1 MPQSCSFLKEDI
13 QAFLVEED
21 TKAFLKEGIQVM
33 VQILEEHTA
42 IAKKEELIII
52 NMNLLEV
59 GIKAGNF
66 TVQKERIQIWSQC
79 YLLVIIELDQ
89 GIIVVKATKVIK
101 DSLQVAK
108 TKLEEYLHFIRWV
121 KVDNCFKEE

>member
-1 MPQSCSFLKEDI
+1 
-13 QAFLVEED
+13 
-21 TKAFLKEGIQVM
+21 M

-66 TVQKERIQIWSQC
+66 TVQKERIQIWS
-79 YLLVIIELDQ
+79 
-89 GIIVVKATKVIK
+89 
-101 DSLQVAK
+101 
-108 TKLEEYLHFIRWV
+108 
-121 KVDNCFKEE
+121 